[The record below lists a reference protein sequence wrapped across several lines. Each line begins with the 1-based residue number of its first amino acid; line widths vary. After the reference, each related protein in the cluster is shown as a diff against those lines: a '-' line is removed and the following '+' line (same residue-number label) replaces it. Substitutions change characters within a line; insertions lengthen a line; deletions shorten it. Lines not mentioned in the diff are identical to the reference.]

1 MRKAASRT
9 GRSHIT
15 RAKKNRPKL
24 QGNRSAVSQC
34 AALGPA
40 ACTCVRARMR
50 SAGRDMKSTH
60 STKRTHPRRIRT
72 HVACYSRPLRD
83 ANQGCYGSVSRFGRR
98 RRARRGRRQNT
109 ASRPDSGGALPGAR
123 AGHLRDSHRHS
134 RQPLRRRRD
143 RHAARRDHQCG
154 ADALPA
160 AASFLATAVWMLIPD
175 RPAAA
180 GERPAHF
187 GAYGTSVISFFL
199 LEIGDKTQIATVAL
213 AAKYHALAAVVAG
226 TTLGMMLADVPV
238 VLLGE
243 AAAKRLPLKWVRGAA
258 AAAFVVLAL
267 LVLLGVR
274 L

>member
-1 MRKAASRT
+1 
-9 GRSHIT
+9 
-15 RAKKNRPKL
+15 
-24 QGNRSAVSQC
+24 
-34 AALGPA
+34 
-40 ACTCVRARMR
+40 MR
-50 SAGRDMKSTH
+50 SAW
-60 STKRTHPRRIRT
+60 
-72 HVACYSRPLRD
+72 
-83 ANQGCYGSVSRFGRR
+83 
-98 RRARRGRRQNT
+98 
-109 ASRPDSGGALPGAR
+109 ASGL
-123 AGHLRDSHRHS
+123 HLRS
-134 RQPLRRRRD
+134 RMDEKRGAGYEVNTFKQNALIHDGYERTWHATPGLCGTQTKGVMEAFLVSAGVVALAEIGD
-143 RHAARRDHQCG
+143 KTQLLALVLAARFRAPVPVICG
-154 ADALPA
+154 ILTATLANHFAAGAVGMLLAAAISAALMRYLL

-180 GERPAHF
+180 GERPARF

-258 AAAFVVLAL
+258 AGAFVVLAL

>member
-1 MRKAASRT
+1 
-9 GRSHIT
+9 
-15 RAKKNRPKL
+15 
-24 QGNRSAVSQC
+24 
-34 AALGPA
+34 
-40 ACTCVRARMR
+40 MR
-50 SAGRDMKSTH
+50 SAWASGLHLRSRTDEKRGAGYAVNTFNKTH
-60 STKRTHPRRIRT
+60 SSTTDTNARGMLLPAFAGRKPRVLWKRFSFRQASSRSPRSATKHSFSPW
-72 HVACYSRPLRD
+72 
-83 ANQGCYGSVSRFGRR
+83 FW
-98 RRARRGRRQNT
+98 RRASGRPCRSSAGFSPPLSSTTSQ
-109 ASRPDSGGALPGAR
+109 SAR
-123 AGHLRDSHRHS
+123 SACWRYL
-134 RQPLRRRRD
+134 L
-143 RHAARRDHQCG
+143 
-154 ADALPA
+154 

-180 GERPAHF
+180 GERPARF

-258 AAAFVVLAL
+258 AAAFGVLAV

>member
-1 MRKAASRT
+1 
-9 GRSHIT
+9 
-15 RAKKNRPKL
+15 
-24 QGNRSAVSQC
+24 
-34 AALGPA
+34 
-40 ACTCVRARMR
+40 MR
-50 SAGRDMKSTH
+50 SAW
-60 STKRTHPRRIRT
+60 
-72 HVACYSRPLRD
+72 
-83 ANQGCYGSVSRFGRR
+83 
-98 RRARRGRRQNT
+98 
-109 ASRPDSGGALPGAR
+109 ASGL
-123 AGHLRDSHRHS
+123 HLRS
-134 RQPLRRRRD
+134 RADEKRGAGYEVNKCKQNALIHDGYERTWHATPGLCGTQTKGVMEAFLVSAGVVALAEIGD
-143 RHAARRDHQCG
+143 KTQLLALVLAARFRAPVPVICG
-154 ADALPA
+154 ILTATLANHFAAGAVGMLLAATISAALMRYLL

-180 GERPAHF
+180 GERPARF
-187 GAYGTSVISFFL
+187 GAYGTSAISFFL